1 MPLQPVLP
9 GGMRR
14 GPVAGS
20 FAGPP
25 PPAVQDGESRLLV
38 GPHVHLK
45 CAAVNECDTV
55 VVEGALE
62 ASMSARV
69 MRVAERGVFKG
80 AADVETAEIHGQ
92 FEGEL
97 TVRDRLVVH
106 ATGQVSGRVRYGR
119 LVIEEGARLSG
130 EVVAG
135 GAGDADALGD
145 GHAGQ

>member
-1 MPLQPVLP
+1 MPLQTVFP
-9 GGMRR
+9 GGQRR
-14 GPVAGS
+14 GIAAAAVP
-20 FAGPP
+20 GPSST
-25 PPAVQDGESRLLV
+25 ALQEGESRLLV
-38 GPHVHLK
+38 GPQVRLK
-45 CAAVNECDTV
+45 CAQVDECDTV

-80 AADVETAEIHGQ
+80 AADVETAEIRGQ

-106 ATGQVSGRVRYGR
+106 ATGQVAGRVRYGR

-130 EVVAG
+130 EVAAGGGDGVAG
-135 GAGDADALGD
+135 D
-145 GHAGQ
+145 GRPG